1 MKHLKYLRRRGEK
14 NVKIVLDASA
24 LILYFYGNEKV
35 KEVISKSKEVYV
47 NPVNLTEFLY
57 SYTRVK
63 GWKEALFKYTLVR
76 NSFKVLDI
84 TDDII
89 RISAKLK
96 VKYNLSL
103 GDSFLV
109 ASAINVNGTAV
120 TSDHE
125 LGNIKEAKVILI
137 K

>member
-1 MKHLKYLRRRGEK
+1 M
-14 NVKIVLDASA
+14 KIVLDASA

-63 GWKEALFKYTLVR
+63 GWKEVLFKYTLVR

-103 GDSFLV
+103 GVSFLV

-137 K
+137 E

>member
-1 MKHLKYLRRRGEK
+1 MR
-14 NVKIVLDASA
+14 VVLDASA
-24 LILYFYGNEKV
+24 LLLYFYGNEGV
-35 KEVISKSKEVYV
+35 KEIISRSKEVYV

-57 SYTRVK
+57 SYTKVK

-84 TDDII
+84 TNEIL
-89 RISAKLK
+89 RTSAKLK

-103 GDSFLV
+103 GDAFLL
-109 ASAINVNGTAV
+109 ASAISINGTAV

-125 LGNIKEAKVILI
+125 LENVKEAKVIVL
-137 K
+137 KYST

>member
-1 MKHLKYLRRRGEK
+1 M
-14 NVKIVLDASA
+14 KIVLDASA

>member
-1 MKHLKYLRRRGEK
+1 MR
-14 NVKIVLDASA
+14 VVLDASA
-24 LILYFYGNEKV
+24 LILYFYGNRKV
-35 KEVISKSKEVYV
+35 KDLISRSDEVYV

-103 GDSFLV
+103 GDSFLI
-109 ASAINVNGTAV
+109 ASAVSVNGAAV

-125 LGNIKEAKVILI
+125 LGNVKEAKVII
-137 K
+137 VE